1 MGYADCW
8 SAGEEAT
15 SDEGV
20 TASSGGA
27 DVVVRSVAFAV
38 EFDGSGGV
46 EEARREV
53 VAEEMKEGDG

>member
-1 MGYADCW
+1 VAF
-8 SAGEEAT
+8 
-15 SDEGV
+15 
-20 TASSGGA
+20 
-27 DVVVRSVAFAV
+27 DVVVRSVAF